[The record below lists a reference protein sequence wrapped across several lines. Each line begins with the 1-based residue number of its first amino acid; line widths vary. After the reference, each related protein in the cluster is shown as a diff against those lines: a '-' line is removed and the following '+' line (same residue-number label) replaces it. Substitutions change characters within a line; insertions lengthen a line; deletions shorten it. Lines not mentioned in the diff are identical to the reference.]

1 MSARNSLGCNWQCFH
16 NWLNNFLQCWN
27 LTEIKALKRKDC
39 YSSAAMPRRSPA
51 RLLSSTRR
59 VSWIG
64 LFEGF
69 LLRFFSSSAVL
80 IDHTSAAF
88 CSFVFDEYLFAQ
100 DKWGRHITAA
110 SLVLLSL
117 PYSLCQVTRQ
127 LVWLFRF
134 FDGTSVQCR
143 SSRIYKTNRSLGG
156 FGKSRRSLKRVPEK

>member
-51 RLLSSTRR
+51 RLLFSTRR

-100 DKWGRHITAA
+100 DKWGRTLLRLHSFY
-110 SLVLLSL
+110 SLFCLQSL
-117 PYSLCQVTRQ
+117 PSNASARMAFPVLWRYL
-127 LVWLFRF
+127 
-134 FDGTSVQCR
+134 GTVQEF
-143 SSRIYKTNRSLGG
+143 KNLQN
-156 FGKSRRSLKRVPEK
+156 K